1 MKAVEKADTS
11 MFDKK
16 NKMQDIAESIPIDA
30 QDIPKLFSSYS
41 LTLGIIDTERYYK
54 SNHLKEQDILESMKQ
69 DASLPKGSYYLY
81 IKDIEE
87 SLKIRTDYL
96 YTRASGYKA
105 LNIYTLDTSN
115 QYKISYFNNPLGNI
129 PYPKGTTFLT
139 TPNTPIPTHYTDERV
154 KIFLKGSNTYKNFIL
169 NLKQKIDNL
178 KFKVMKW
185 KG

>member
-129 PYPKGTTFLT
+129 PYLKALPFLQL
-139 TPNTPIPTHYTDERV
+139 PIHQYLH
-154 KIFLKGSNTYKNFIL
+154 II
-169 NLKQKIDNL
+169 Q
-178 KFKVMKW
+178 MKE
-185 KG
+185 